1 MWWPL
6 PKDCTAIIAAWTTLE
21 HTVNQ
26 IRLTLA
32 SGRRAAFHRKTPS
45 VAYRPT
51 IIMK

>member
-1 MWWPL
+1 MI
-6 PKDCTAIIAAWTTLE
+6 TACTTLE

-26 IRLTLA
+26 IRLTFA
-32 SGRRAAFHRKTPS
+32 SGRRAAFQRNTPS

>member
-1 MWWPL
+1 MWCFL
-6 PKDCTAIIAAWTTLE
+6 CNDSTAMTTACTTLD

-26 IRLTLA
+26 IRLMLA
-32 SGRRAAFHRKTPS
+32 SGRRAAFQRNRPS